1 MKFSSELLDKVRNLP
16 RQPGVY
22 KFKNEKNKIIYVG
35 KAVDLR
41 ARVSSY
47 FHSGHGQWDKVQAM
61 VAEISDLDYLIVG
74 SEYEALILE
83 ADLVRQLKPHYNIRL
98 KDDKHFPFLKI
109 TISEPYPRMQV
120 ERRIHSD
127 GSKYYG
133 PFIST
138 GTLRMTMQYI
148 AQLFQIRL
156 CNLDL
161 DGRKFAPKP
170 CLYYHLKQCS
180 GPCIDAISQ
189 SEYRKLI
196 QHAMDFF
203 DGKKTAVRA
212 ELEQQMRS
220 TAEKREFENAA
231 RYRDL
236 LASLDRTLR
245 NSREAMPVH
254 ECVDIIALAFSPTES
269 LVLVLPIRNGCML
282 GEKVYRLQDALETGK
297 QEILANFIKLYY
309 GNPENCPDKIAVPEI
324 PNDKVI
330 LEQWLKQVSKHKVE
344 ICQPKRGVLC
354 KYLDGL
360 HINANERFRSILTRE
375 SSAEFVITP
384 GMQALQDALKLPQPP
399 RRIEGYDIAHTGGTD
414 TVGSMVVTTDGKPDS
429 KSYRQFNLKHSK
441 ASDDFD
447 ALREVLSRRLK
458 RYCNEEKWRTPPT
471 DLIMIDGG
479 KGQLS
484 TAKSVFTKLLAENSD
499 WKPMLEPIQL
509 CSLAKRDELVYV
521 YNNYGMFEE
530 IAMPPGDPGLVLL
543 IKLRDEAHRFS
554 RKGHFKKREVK
565 LQTTL
570 LDKLQGIGAKRK
582 QALIDKFGTPAR
594 VLKATLNELANTPSI
609 GPAFAR
615 KLRLQLDNLTLPD
628 NINVS
633 QTTSTKFKLKKTEDK
648 SET

>member
-1 MKFSSELLDKVRNLP
+1 MQFNQALLDKVRNLP
-16 RQPGVY
+16 RLPGVY

-41 ARVSSY
+41 ARVNSY
-47 FHSGHGQWDKVQAM
+47 FHSGHHHWDKVRAL
-61 VAEISDLDYLIVG
+61 VAEIRDLDYLIVN

-83 ADLVRQLKPHYNIRL
+83 ADLVRTIKPRYNIQL

-109 TISEPYPRMQV
+109 TMTEPYPRMMV
-120 ERRIHSD
+120 DRRIHAD
-127 GSKYYG
+127 GSKYFG

-156 CNLDL
+156 CSLDL
-161 DGRKFAPKP
+161 DGKKFAPKP

-180 GPCIDAISQ
+180 GPCIDAISKDD
-189 SEYRKLI
+189 YRKLLN
-196 QHAMDFF
+196 HALDFF
-203 DGKKTAVRA
+203 EGRKTAVRA
-212 ELEQQMRS
+212 ELEQQMRDC
-220 TAEKREFENAA
+220 AERREFESAA

-245 NSREAMPVH
+245 NTREAMPVH
-254 ECVDIIALAFSPTES
+254 ECVDIIGIAFSPSES
-269 LVLVLPIRNGCML
+269 LILVLPIRNGCML
-282 GEKVYRLQDALETGK
+282 GEKVYRLQDALETGQ

-309 GNPENCPDKIAVPEI
+309 GNPENCPDKIVVPEI
-324 PNDKVI
+324 PSDSTM
-330 LEQWLKQVSKHKVE
+330 LELWLKQVTGHKIE

-354 KYLDGL
+354 KYLESL
-360 HINANERFRSILTRE
+360 HVNATERFRSILKKE
-375 SSAEFVITP
+375 SSDDFVITP
-384 GMQALQDALKLPQPP
+384 GMQSLQDSLNLPNPP

-414 TVGSMVVTTDGKPDS
+414 TVGSMVVATDGRADS
-429 KSYRQFNLKHSK
+429 SSYRQFNLKYSK

-458 RYCNEEKWRTPPT
+458 RYCTEEKWRTPPT

-484 TAKSVFTKLLAENSD
+484 TAKKTFEKLIIEHPD
-499 WKPMLEPIQL
+499 WSEMLEKIQL
-509 CSLAKRDELVYV
+509 CSLAKREELVYK
-521 YNNYGMFEE
+521 YNSEGGFDE
-530 IAMPPGDPGLVLL
+530 IVITPGDPGLILL

-554 RKGHFKKREVK
+554 RKGHFRKRELK

-570 LDKLQGIGAKRK
+570 LDKLKGIGAKRK
-582 QALIDKFGTPAR
+582 AALIAKFGTPTR
-594 VLKATLNELANTPSI
+594 VLKATLNELSETPSI

-615 KLRLQLDNLTLPD
+615 KLRLQLENLELPQS
-628 NINVS
+628 INVS
-633 QTTSTKFKLKKTEDK
+633 QPKTRNFKLKK
-648 SET
+648 SEP